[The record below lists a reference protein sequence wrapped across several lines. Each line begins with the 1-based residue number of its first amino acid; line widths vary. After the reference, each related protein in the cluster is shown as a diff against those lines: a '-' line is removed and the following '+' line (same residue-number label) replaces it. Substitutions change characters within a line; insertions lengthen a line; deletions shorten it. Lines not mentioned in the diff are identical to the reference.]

1 MRYDAI
7 ILAGGQGSRL
17 GGVDKAALE
26 LAGRPLVERPL
37 AAAYDAERIV
47 LVGPPS
53 LRRDNV
59 LLAREDPPGGGPAAA
74 TAAGMTTLGDGLA
87 PWVLLLSCDL
97 PRAEDG
103 VPRLLAAA
111 APVGDADGYCLTNSD
126 GSLQWLFALYR
137 SEALREAI
145 HSIGDPVGSS
155 MRRLLQPLRLVA
167 VPDTDDVSADLD
179 TWEDHESWTKR
190 LEQNGE

>member
-17 GGVDKAALE
+17 GGVDKATLE

-37 AAAYDAERIV
+37 AAAYGAERIV

-59 LLAREDPPGGGPAAA
+59 LIACEDPPGSGPAAA
-74 TAAGMTTLGDGLA
+74 TAAGLTTLGVGLA

-111 APVGDADGYCLTNSD
+111 ALTSDGDGYCLTNSD
-126 GSLQWLFALYR
+126 GNLQWLFALYR
-137 SEALREAI
+137 GEALEEAVR
-145 HSIGDPVGSS
+145 SLGDPAGSS
-155 MRRLLQPLRLVA
+155 MRRLLDPLHLVG
-167 VPDTDDVSADLD
+167 VPDTADVSADLD

-190 LEQNGE
+190 LEQSGE